1 MRRALLP
8 AGLLTLL
15 ALAASAALMTS
26 ATLFP

>member
-1 MRRALLP
+1 MRLTLLP

-15 ALAASAALMTS
+15 SLTALAALMTS